1 MSKKIAAKLDKLR
14 GEEWDSDSDNE
25 ASFENNDDFV
35 TLEPADAKAAP
46 AAADADAD
54 NDDAAA
60 PKAARKAAA
69 AKGKSAAATAGAKG
83 KASNVIYLGRIPHG
97 FYEDQMRGFFQQ
109 FGAVKRLRL
118 SRNKR
123 TGKSKHYAFIQFEEA
138 EVAQVVADTMNGYRL
153 FDHVL
158 SSHIIPVSAIHER
171 MFVGANKTFKPLPW
185 RSIARN
191 KHNAERTYEQTIA
204 RNKRL
209 VKKEKQKR
217 EVLAALGIDYAF
229 PGYQAHVPQKKQHVV
244 FT

>member
-25 ASFENNDDFV
+25 TSFENNDDFV
-35 TLEPADAKAAP
+35 TLEPAETKQQ
-46 AAADADAD
+46 AADEA
-54 NDDAAA
+54 
-60 PKAARKAAA
+60 AARKAAA
-69 AKGKSAAATAGAKG
+69 KGKSSAAASGKA

-217 EVLAALGIDYAF
+217 EVLAALGIDYSF